1 MDQGDPYHD
10 GGMGFDEGAPARPTT
25 NTLGLVG
32 FVLSFCTGPIG
43 LVVCLIAL
51 TKPPRGFAIA
61 GVFISLISSVLLG
74 LAIAAGVFGTGFVR
88 AMSVGPDVTA
98 WQRELEAVR
107 STSGSYP
114 ASADA
119 LALPADALEDP
130 WGTPWRYEP
139 VAGGANYKLT
149 SAGRDKSFGT
159 VDDMLIASQ
168 NSPGVALMAAMG
180 SGVTFGMDE
189 VDSYMAGTL
198 AVERVTGAVD
208 EFERETGSPP
218 ASLDEVRTLTPE
230 LIAGGFGAPV
240 EYELAED
247 GASFAVIDPGPDGAV
262 GTDDD
267 IGMEEVRELQ
277 REAETIPV
285 EGASP

>member
-10 GGMGFDEGAPARPTT
+10 GGMGFDEGAPARPAT

-107 STSGSYP
+107 STSGSRTRGARP
-114 ASADA
+114 G
-119 LALPADALEDP
+119 
-130 WGTPWRYEP
+130 GTSRSR
-139 VAGGANYKLT
+139 AARTT
-149 SAGRDKSFGT
+149 S
-159 VDDMLIASQ
+159 
-168 NSPGVALMAAMG
+168 SPRL
-180 SGVTFGMDE
+180 
-189 VDSYMAGTL
+189 AGT
-198 AVERVTGAVD
+198 
-208 EFERETGSPP
+208 
-218 ASLDEVRTLTPE
+218 SLSGRSTTC
-230 LIAGGFGAPV
+230 
-240 EYELAED
+240 
-247 GASFAVIDPGPDGAV
+247 
-262 GTDDD
+262 
-267 IGMEEVRELQ
+267 
-277 REAETIPV
+277 
-285 EGASP
+285 